1 MKSKSY
7 ILLGIVIIFFPILI
21 IAFTVS
27 DMSSKPSIEM
37 AEENIALKAPLC
49 AGVTIEYHQ
58 ISSIEYI
65 DKFDFGEKKK
75 GKVDEKFI
83 AGLYKNEEFG
93 NYYIVANNT
102 CDRYIKIEYKNEY
115 YIFNSETLE
124 QTKSDYKYICE
135 KIDSIPEDK

>member
-1 MKSKSY
+1 MRSKSY

-21 IAFTVS
+21 IAFTVF
-27 DMSSKPSIEM
+27 DMSSKPSIEIT
-37 AEENIALKAPLC
+37 EENTALKAPLC
-49 AGVTIEYHQ
+49 AGVTIEYYQ

-75 GKVDEKFI
+75 GKEDEKFI